1 MQMQAG
7 EGPGAPT
14 YHPAAVALQT
24 LFALAN
30 ETEREIARGMRINL
44 TDFRAL
50 SALERSGP
58 VTVGRLAEDLGTT
71 PATTTAIVNRLES
84 RGYVARH
91 RGADDRRQVR
101 VSTTREYSTG
111 IMDLMRPL
119 MTATDRHLQ
128 ALPAAQQSA
137 VADFLDVAR
146 HLMRDHL
153 HALSERD
160 SQ

>member
-1 MQMQAG
+1 MQAG
-7 EGPGAPT
+7 EGPSAPK
-14 YHPAAVALQT
+14 YHPAAVALEA

-30 ETEREIARGMRINL
+30 ETEREIARGMGINL

-58 VTVGRLAEDLGTT
+58 VTVGKLAEDLGAT

-91 RGADDRRQVR
+91 RGADDRRQVQ
-101 VSTTREYSTG
+101 VSTTPESSQG

-128 ALPAAQQSA
+128 ALPAAQQGA

-146 HLMRDHL
+146 QLMRDHL
-153 HALSERD
+153 ATLSERD

>member
-7 EGPGAPT
+7 AGPSATP
-14 YHPAAVALQT
+14 YHPAAVALQG
-24 LFALAN
+24 LFTLAN
-30 ETEREIARGMRINL
+30 ETERELARGMGINL

-58 VTVGRLAEDLGTT
+58 VTVGKLAEDLGAT

-91 RGADDRRQVR
+91 RGADDRRQVQ
-101 VSTTREYSTG
+101 VSTTPESSKG
-111 IMDLMRPL
+111 IMALMRPL
-119 MTATDRHLQ
+119 MTATDQHLK

-153 HALSERD
+153 RTLSERD